1 MCHPERAPLPR
12 RPPRCRPLTCL
23 LESTTSW
30 PICDSSASTGS
41 AAGPPTGMPH
51 AGGLRPTARSRRRRS
66 RATRTRRSP
75 RHGQRSRRGRSPS
88 TTRWAGSWRFGSLGP
103 PRTFAASSS
112 RAARSRWPETAAPGV
127 RPPLTTPGTGSR
139 SCVRSATARRWPG
152 RAGARR
158 PDFRGSPRC
167 WPGRAAFDALASA
180 VAAPVLVVHARDD
193 HHVPVDFALA
203 AVARHP
209 AWQARLLGAGGH
221 HAHVRAP
228 GRWLSAVEPWL
239 RGLEEPVGHEPRATE
254 ARHSSSQP

>member
-152 RAGARR
+152 RAGGRGAGARR
-158 PDFRGSPRC
+158 PRPRRPPRAGGLRPGRRRAASGLAGPPARSRRPPC
-167 WPGRAAFDALASA
+167 PCAGARALAVGGRAVATRPGRARRPRTSGDRSSTQL
-180 VAAPVLVVHARDD
+180 VATVK
-193 HHVPVDFALA
+193 
-203 AVARHP
+203 
-209 AWQARLLGAGGH
+209 
-221 HAHVRAP
+221 
-228 GRWLSAVEPWL
+228 
-239 RGLEEPVGHEPRATE
+239 
-254 ARHSSSQP
+254 